1 MKIVGDYVLRE
12 VAGDTIL
19 VPVGSTALQ
28 FNGILALEP
37 VGALI
42 WKGIIAGKNKEELL
56 SDILEQFEID
66 SETAANDL
74 NEFLLQLQTENLLI
88 VD

>member
-1 MKIVGDYVLRE
+1 MKIVGDYVFRE

-42 WKGIIAGKNKEELL
+42 WKGITAGKNREEILC
-56 SDILEQFEID
+56 DILEQFEID
-66 SETAANDL
+66 AETAENDL
-74 NEFLLQLQTENLLI
+74 NEFLIQLQTENLLI
-88 VD
+88 AD